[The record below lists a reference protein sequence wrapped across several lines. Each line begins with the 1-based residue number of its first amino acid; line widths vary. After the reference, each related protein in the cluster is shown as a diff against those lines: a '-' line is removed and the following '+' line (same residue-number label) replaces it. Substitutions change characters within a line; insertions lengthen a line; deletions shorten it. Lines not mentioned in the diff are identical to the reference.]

1 MTRSPHRSP
10 VPRSR
15 WSPPLCRV
23 RGAVLPALAA
33 GALALAL
40 GAQAQAPAPAPA
52 RGATPVP
59 PLPPQGT
66 VKTDAVTR
74 GTSLPARGLFDG
86 DKLTREAEEKLTLLI
101 IDAVGR
107 QVEVALLMPTGPWRV
122 EGGTRDERDLT
133 PARLEAIKS
142 FLAARG
148 IDRRRIFVESR
159 VDQKLREPRLDVQI
173 IDRPAN
179 D

>member
-1 MTRSPHRSP
+1 MRRPA
-10 VPRSR
+10 
-15 WSPPLCRV
+15 LCR
-23 RGAVLPALAA
+23 RPLPAASARRHAAAAAVLLATV
-33 GALALAL
+33 LAV
-40 GAQAQAPAPAPA
+40 QAQAPA
-52 RGATPVP
+52 RGDLPVQ
-59 PLPPQGT
+59 PLPPQAP
-66 VKTDAVTR
+66 VKTDTVTR
-74 GTSLPARGLFDG
+74 NASLPARGLFDG
-86 DKLTREAEEKLTLLI
+86 DKLTKEAEERLTLLI

-122 EGGTRDERDLT
+122 DGAARDGRDERDLT
-133 PARLEAIKS
+133 PARLEAVKG

-159 VDQKLREPRLDVQI
+159 VDEKLREPRLDVQI